1 MSQPKKGKSS
11 GTASLAGLS
20 GGLTDS
26 FMSDFK
32 TDRDDAKAQ
41 RQESIKIQEE
51 QLGIMRGGLSTNPS
65 ESPLYALTAEMS
77 RNILGLNRL
86 VELAE
91 DGNDMARGTLNN
103 SVLNKPIGILKPG
116 G

>member
-1 MSQPKKGKSS
+1 MTEFGKERK
-11 GTASLAGLS
+11 TAEE
-20 GGLTDS
+20 
-26 FMSDFK
+26 
-32 TDRDDAKAQ
+32 Q
-41 RQESIKIQEE
+41 RQESIQIQEE
-51 QLGIMRGGLSTNPS
+51 QLGIMKGGLSKNPS

-91 DGNDMARGTLNN
+91 DGNDMARGTLNASIN
-103 SVLNKPIGILKPG
+103 SAPIGILKPG

>member
-1 MSQPKKGKSS
+1 
-11 GTASLAGLS
+11 
-20 GGLTDS
+20 
-26 FMSDFK
+26 MSDEFISEFEK
-32 TDRDDAKAQ
+32 DHRTSQQQ
-41 RQESIKIQEE
+41 RQDSIKIQEE
-51 QLGIMRGGLSTNPS
+51 QLGIMKGGLSKNPS